1 MSIVDMSLTIRKCT
15 LPDCR
20 RETQKTIGNG
30 HSRRYCKQHV
40 EYHRRHGS
48 YWHKSFAASDLAP
61 FRKLAKQWLRT
72 NRDDQRVRQ
81 AVRSTEGMLEN
92 AGRAENAYGI
102 RGMSPKDRA
111 RVALARLRKAE
122 IDPMVILERIVA
134 VTLCFE
140 ARGMDERQ
148 REFRHVQLAKSIHR
162 LASGTHKTTSGF
174 PLPSKYPRSEGQVL
188 RHLGMKLDDIA
199 SFAIG
204 GREIREAQPC
214 E

>member
-1 MSIVDMSLTIRKCT
+1 MCSLPGCGRPNQQTSGT
-15 LPDCR
+15 
-20 RETQKTIGNG
+20 G
-30 HSRRYCKQHV
+30 HSVRYCKQHV

-48 YWHKSFAASDLAP
+48 YWHKSFTAPDLAP
-61 FRKLAKQWLRT
+61 FRKLAAQWLRS
-72 NRDDQRVRQ
+72 NRDDMRARQ
-81 AVRSTEGMLEN
+81 AVGVIEGLLEN

-122 IDPMVILERIVA
+122 IDPMVILERIIA
-134 VTLCFE
+134 VTLCFQ
-140 ARGMDERQ
+140 ARGMDDRQ
-148 REFRHVQLAKSIHR
+148 REFRHVQLAKTVHR

-188 RHLGMKLDDIA
+188 RHIGKRLDDIA
-199 SFAIG
+199 DYAIG
-204 GREIREAQPC
+204 GREIGKAQPC

>member
-1 MSIVDMSLTIRKCT
+1 MSNEARDSHASCT
-15 LPDCR
+15 LPGCQR
-20 RETQKTIGNG
+20 PNQQSSGTG
-30 HSRRYCKQHV
+30 HSRRYCKHHV
-40 EYHRRHGS
+40 EFHRRHGS
-48 YWHKSFAASDLAP
+48 YWHRSFTAPDLAP
-61 FRKLAKQWLRT
+61 FRKLAVQWLRA
-72 NRDDQRVRQ
+72 NSNDQRVRQ
-81 AVRSTEGMLEN
+81 AVRSIEGLLEN

-102 RGMSPKDRA
+102 RGMSSKERA

-122 IDPMVILERIVA
+122 IDPMMILERIIA

-148 REFRHVQLAKSIHR
+148 REFRHVQLAKSVHR

-199 SFAIG
+199 AFAIG
-204 GREIREAQPC
+204 GRDIRGAYPC